1 MKCLKLL
8 AAAALIVVSAPASAQ
23 LYVFAGAGGG
33 SVRFDGSDFFTG
45 CLCGIDRRNDT
56 KDSTYQAGIG
66 YRFSPYWA
74 VELGAADL
82 GDYSFDFAD
91 AFGTTLTGTYKVKG
105 VKTAVLGIYP
115 ATERFHVFGKLG
127 IASTKVET
135 EANLSGFGITGE
147 ERRNSLLGGFGV
159 QYFIWRNLGVRAEFE
174 NWGEVGNET
183 NTGRA
188 KMDTWNLQAV
198 FTF

>member
-1 MKCLKLL
+1 MLPHV
-8 AAAALIVVSAPASAQ
+8 AVARRRALIEE
-23 LYVFAGAGGG
+23 
-33 SVRFDGSDFFTG
+33 
-45 CLCGIDRRNDT
+45 GIGQGDRRNVLRV
-56 KDSTYQAGIG
+56 GI
-66 YRFSPYWA
+66 
-74 VELGAADL
+74 
-82 GDYSFDFAD
+82 
-91 AFGTTLTGTYKVKG
+91 
-105 VKTAVLGIYP
+105 
-115 ATERFHVFGKLG
+115 FGKLG